1 MNGCVKAAL
10 EIAKYTTDKITRMLE
25 RVLNEMQSTTATVGL
40 YPYTTSERRVPL
52 RMCVRLSG
60 PKDPYTIIVSKEP
73 CNGTV
78 KFDYDSCTTTRDSSD
93 AKFNDAS
100 SSSP

>member
-1 MNGCVKAAL
+1 MCTTYFVNMYHYCRLNVYRTCTADPRRTVDVKSLAMTMNDYEPC
-10 EIAKYTTDKITRMLE
+10 TTTI
-25 RVLNEMQSTTATVGL
+25 
-40 YPYTTSERRVPL
+40 SE
-52 RMCVRLSG
+52 
-60 PKDPYTIIVSKEP
+60 EP

>member
-1 MNGCVKAAL
+1 MNGCVKVAL
-10 EIAKYTTDKITRMLE
+10 EITKYTTDKITRMLE
-25 RVLNEMQSTTATVGL
+25 RVLNETPSTTTTIGM
-40 YPYTTSERRVPL
+40 YPYTASECRVPL
-52 RMCVRLSG
+52 WMCVRLSG
-60 PKDPYTIIVSKEP
+60 PKDPYTIIISKEP

-78 KFDYDSCTTTRDSSD
+78 KFDYDSCTATRDSSD